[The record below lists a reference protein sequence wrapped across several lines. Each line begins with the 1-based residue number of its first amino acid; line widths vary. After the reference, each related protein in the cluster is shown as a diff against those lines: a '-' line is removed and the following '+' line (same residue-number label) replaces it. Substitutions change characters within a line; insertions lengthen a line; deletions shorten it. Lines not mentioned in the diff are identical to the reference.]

1 LHIPDKPLLDVPPVV
16 EIQMQINHGGLY
28 VIMTQVVLDVGYGMA
43 SIEHVHS
50 PAMTETVYGIDV
62 FKPLGR
68 KGLLEILFA
77 DAVDAMASEFF
88 SPLIE
93 KEPVLI

>member
-1 LHIPDKPLLDVPPVV
+1 
-16 EIQMQINHGGLY
+16 
-28 VIMTQVVLDVGYGMA
+28 
-43 SIEHVHS
+43 
-50 PAMTETVYGIDV
+50 MTETVYGIDV

-77 DAVDAMASEFF
+77 NAVDAMAGEFF

-93 KEPVLI
+93 KEPVLV